1 MPAGQPVPPVRS
13 LKSRALQLLAQ
24 REHSRVELHRKLA
37 AHAER
42 IESIE
47 RIERDARQRR
57 AIGLVD
63 VGAPDAGADGGAG
76 DEAADRRDRRD
87 RAVRGTR
94 NDGAESAG
102 CICATPQRDPDPPSH
117 PADRAA
123 VIDSLLDWLEANQYL
138 SDARF
143 VESRMHARIARF
155 GNARIRFELAQHHA
169 ALPADAEQR
178 LRETEFERARAVWAR
193 KYEPA
198 ATDPASRA
206 RQSRFLA
213 GRGFSAEVIARVL
226 REAGRASKGARA
238 LDADD

>member
-24 REHSRVELHRKLA
+24 REHSRVELRRKLA

-42 IESIE
+42 IE
-47 RIERDARQRR
+47 RDERQRR

-63 VGAPDAGADGGAG
+63 EGAPDAGADGGAG

-102 CICATPQRDPDPPSH
+102 CTSATPQRDPDPPSH

-123 VIDSLLDWLEANQYL
+123 VIDSLLDWLEANQFL

-143 VESRMHARIARF
+143 VESRVHARIARF

-178 LRETEFERARAVWAR
+178 LRETEFERARAVWTR

-226 REAGRASKGARA
+226 REAGRASKDARA

>member
-24 REHSRVELHRKLA
+24 REHSRVELRRKLA

-42 IESIE
+42 IE
-47 RIERDARQRR
+47 RDERQRR

-63 VGAPDAGADGGAG
+63 EGAPDAGADGGAG

-102 CICATPQRDPDPPSH
+102 CTSATPQRDPDSPSH

-143 VESRMHARIARF
+143 VESRVHARIARF
-155 GNARIRFELAQHHA
+155 GNARIRFELTQHHA

-178 LRETEFERARAVWAR
+178 LRETEFERARAVWTR

-226 REAGRASKGARA
+226 REAVRTSKDARA

>member
-24 REHSRVELHRKLA
+24 REHSRVELRRKLA

-42 IESIE
+42 IE
-47 RIERDARQRR
+47 RIERDERQRR

-63 VGAPDAGADGGAG
+63 EGAPEAGADGGAG

-102 CICATPQRDPDPPSH
+102 CTCATPQRDPDPPSH

-123 VIDSLLDWLEANQYL
+123 VIDSLLDWLEANQFL

-143 VESRMHARIARF
+143 IESRVHARIARF

-178 LRETEFERARAVWAR
+178 LRETEFERARAVWTR

-226 REAGRASKGARA
+226 REAGRASKDARA

>member
-24 REHSRVELHRKLA
+24 REHSRVELRCKLA

-42 IESIE
+42 IE
-47 RIERDARQRR
+47 RDERQRR

-63 VGAPDAGADGGAG
+63 EGAPDAGADGGAG

-102 CICATPQRDPDPPSH
+102 CTCATPQRDPDPPSH

-143 VESRMHARIARF
+143 VESRVHARIARF

-178 LRETEFERARAVWAR
+178 LRETEFERARAVWTR

-226 REAGRASKGARA
+226 REAGRASKDARA